1 MGNDNLMINDID
13 LNEPAANPLEANDLI
28 SPVAPA
34 QPQSQPQ
41 SQQPA
46 IAAQGFFETLPV
58 DVTLEVC
65 STELTLAELSR
76 LGHGDVVQL
85 NARVGDP
92 IDIKVNGQLLGR
104 GEVVDAEGR
113 YGVRLLEVFTTRH

>member
-1 MGNDNLMINDID
+1 MGNDNLIINDID
-13 LNEPAANPLEANDLI
+13 DVAAPLAATA
-28 SPVAPA
+28 AP
-34 QPQSQPQ
+34 
-41 SQQPA
+41 
-46 IAAQGFFETLPV
+46 IGQGFFQTLPV

-65 STELTLAELSR
+65 STEMTLAELSR

-104 GEVVDAEGR
+104 GEVVDVEGR
-113 YGVRLLEVFTTRH
+113 YGVRLIEVFAQQ